1 LALYFVLQTAVLP
14 HRVLIVSALF
24 KMPKQ
29 NYIRVIEGIINL
41 LLSIIFVKIWGVV
54 GILIGSIL
62 ANLLCSTIFLNK
74 LVSVDFFS
82 SRKNSI
88 TEYKFYSIII
98 VLFVIYFSKNSLLII
113 MLVPIAFVI
122 YIYMFYRKSSL
133 LHDIISNIKTKY
145 LKGKIL

>member
-1 LALYFVLQTAVLP
+1 
-14 HRVLIVSALF
+14 
-24 KMPKQ
+24 MPKQ